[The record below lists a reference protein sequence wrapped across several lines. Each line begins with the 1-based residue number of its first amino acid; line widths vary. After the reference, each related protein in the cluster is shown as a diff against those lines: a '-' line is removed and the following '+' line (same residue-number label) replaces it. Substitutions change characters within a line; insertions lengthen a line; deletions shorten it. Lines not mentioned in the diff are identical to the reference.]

1 MGGAGLTRRI
11 VLDAEQLRG
20 IPGHG
25 TRKTV
30 DQLRGM
36 VAGLLTEAGLD
47 YGLVKRDGSDMVLIE
62 MVLDTGDIGVK
73 RVVHFKLEVPQV
85 YQQMRRGPDRPLPEV
100 GWRFFY
106 DYLERRIQA
115 VKLGITDLVEEFTA
129 NIVMQL
135 PDGTQGT
142 LGDSIKLSI
151 ADPSQAM
158 LPFIQSREAEA

>member
-1 MGGAGLTRRI
+1 MTRRI
-11 VLDAEQLRG
+11 TLTAKQLKMV
-20 IPGHG
+20 PGYR
-25 TRKTV
+25 TTLTV
-30 DQLRGM
+30 DRLKGM

-47 YGLVKRDGSDMVLIE
+47 YAMVKRDGADMVLIE
-62 MVLDTGDIGVK
+62 MVLDTGDAGTK

-85 YQQMRRGPDRPLPEV
+85 HQEMRRGPPKPLPEA

-135 PDGTQGT
+135 PDGRQST
-142 LGDSIKLSI
+142 LGDSLKLSI
-151 ADPSQAM
+151 ENPDQAM
-158 LPFIQSREAEA
+158 LPFIQHREAPA

>member
-1 MGGAGLTRRI
+1 
-11 VLDAEQLRG
+11 
-20 IPGHG
+20 
-25 TRKTV
+25 
-30 DQLRGM
+30 M

-47 YGLVKRDGSDMVLIE
+47 YAMVKRDGADMVLIE
-62 MVLDTGDIGVK
+62 MILDTGDAGTK

-85 YQQMRRGPDRPLPEV
+85 YQEMRRGPAKPLPEA

-135 PDGTQGT
+135 PDGRQGT

-151 ADPSQAM
+151 EDPSQAM
-158 LPFIQSREAEA
+158 LPFIQHREAVV